1 MRLGGGTDI
10 MNASLEIESEDPGVI
25 SMAIS

>member
-10 MNASLEIESEDPGVI
+10 MNASLDIESEVPGVI
-25 SMAIS
+25 SMEIS